1 MHFNLKVTLNSKT
14 EVESGFEVTDKAQIY
29 VIQIP
34 VFYVR
39 ALLA

>member
-14 EVESGFEVTDKAQIY
+14 KVESGYEVTDEGQIY

-39 ALLA
+39 TLLV